1 MSETTIHSSELG
13 RSLDRYALQ
22 TMIMALD
29 PSCTLM
35 TMESLGALLEV
46 DPSRA
51 LRACMEMGIERQ
63 IDVPWSWY
71 VAARAQVS
79 RCSVS
84 AMQMPLPA
92 APPISAR
99 PAAAPVPVAAPAPT
113 PAPTQQSE
121 RTGVEGHPL
130 VVEWVEIWERFQRET
145 GLQAP
150 SPVKLPRIPKMRI
163 MRMLCEAWYRYRLSG
178 RAIPHQEKACQV
190 LDMSDSVF
198 GTVFSAMYGESPS
211 GAISRR
217 YTEQTA
223 PQFLHE
229 LRARVVNRD
238 LSEEDWD
245 RLVAWTAS
253 IRHTEHE
260 YPMRAVANF
269 LGIEEKVLSER
280 RRAQGLCLQR
290 KKRRHE

>member
-13 RSLDRYALQ
+13 RDVDDYTLQ
-22 TMIMALD
+22 TMRMALD
-29 PSCTLM
+29 PECWWIS
-35 TMESLGALLEV
+35 MEQLGGILKV
-46 DPSRA
+46 SPSRA
-51 LRACMEMGIERQ
+51 LRATMEMVVERKIEAS
-63 IDVPWSWY
+63 WAWY
-71 VAARAQVS
+71 VAASAQIV
-79 RCSVS
+79 RCDVS

-99 PAAAPVPVAAPAPT
+99 PAPAPAPVAAPAPT
-113 PAPTQQSE
+113 PAPTQQGE
-121 RTGVEGHPL
+121 RTGVEDHPL
-130 VVEWVEIWERFQRET
+130 VVEWVEIWERFRRET
-145 GLQAP
+145 GLWAP
-150 SPVKLPRIPKMRI
+150 SPVRLPKQPKMRI

-178 RAIPHQEKACQV
+178 RALPHQEKACQV
-190 LDMSDSVF
+190 LGMSDSVF
-198 GTVFSAMYGESPS
+198 GTIYSDMYGESPA

-223 PQFLHE
+223 PQFLRE
-229 LRARVVNRD
+229 IRDRVVDRD
-238 LSEEDWD
+238 LSDEDWD

-290 KKRRHE
+290 KRRHE